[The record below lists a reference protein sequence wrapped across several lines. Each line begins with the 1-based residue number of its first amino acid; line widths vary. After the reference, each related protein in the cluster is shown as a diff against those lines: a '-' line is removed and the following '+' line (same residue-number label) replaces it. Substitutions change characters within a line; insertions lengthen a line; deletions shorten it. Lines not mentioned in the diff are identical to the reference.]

1 MLSIH
6 DSNII
11 LESLGIIFRAE
22 LNKFIHIRPEDLEF
36 FLAMEDLSSAQSLG
50 KEDLDIR
57 VEEEMNVFSMKPW
70 SFIRVETQKQ

>member
-1 MLSIH
+1 MLPIH
-6 DSNII
+6 GSNII
-11 LESLGIIFRAE
+11 LESLGLISVK
-22 LNKFIHIRPEDLEF
+22 KFSFPYKGSEGLEF
-36 FLAMEDLSSAQSLG
+36 SVTKEYLSSAQSLG